1 MSGWVLYRSAAY
13 LREENGEQKLF
24 FWVIAPCWERPGCY
38 IREYAHGVTTANR
51 RSGPITKDLTEREA
65 FFQMMQIEAENDAK
79 YPRADEK
86 NPLYRE
92 KLDEDYFKSPP
103 FREHPVVMSELRQEI
118 LDELKK
124 KKAGMGLKLRPGN

>member
-1 MSGWVLYRSAAY
+1 MSSWILYRSAAY

-38 IREYAHGVTTANR
+38 IREYAHGVLTGNR
-51 RSGPITKDLTEREA
+51 RSGPVTKDLTERDA
-65 FFQMMQIEAENDAK
+65 FFQMKQIEAENDAK
-79 YPRADEK
+79 YPRADDK

-92 KLDEDYFKSPP
+92 KLGEDYIASPHFKD
-103 FREHPVVMSELRQEI
+103 HPVVMAELRQEL

-124 KKAGMGLKLRPGN
+124 KKEGMVLKLKP

>member
-1 MSGWVLYRSAAY
+1 MSGWVLYRSAAW

-65 FFQMMQIEAENDAK
+65 FLQMTQIEAENDAK
-79 YPRADEK
+79 YPRVDDK
-86 NPLYRE
+86 DPKYRE
-92 KLDEDYFKSPP
+92 KLDDDYIKSPP
-103 FREHPVVMSELRQEI
+103 FREHPIVLAECRQEQ
-118 LDELKK
+118 LDELKRK
-124 KKAGMGLKLRPGN
+124 REKAGLKLRP